1 MKNLIILVLW
11 FFAAKAYS
19 QTNEVVF
26 QEKSSDWIKVTLS
39 PQPKSTT
46 IVKRKTSTKKPS
58 VPKQDAQEEFDMTNR
73 NVNRFK
79 KAKKS

>member
-1 MKNLIILVLW
+1 MKNLIILVIC

-39 PQPKSTT
+39 PQPKSPTV
-46 IVKRKTSTKKPS
+46 VKRKTSSKKPP
-58 VPKQDAQEEFDMTNR
+58 VPKQDAQQEFDMTNSH
-73 NVNRFK
+73 VNRFK